1 MIEAPSFDN
10 VKKHKELF
18 PGVLCCIAFVPKFHK
33 IGYNDT
39 IERFGY
45 LNCRSGMHI
54 YFYCAGYGACWNKE
68 YAPDMEL
75 VDVHS
80 DMPWAF
86 SQTFFAK
93 FVDDVEKETMWRYN
107 GGAEFIVLNS
117 NMDFSASLIFNL
129 DKMLSDHVIDSFGE
143 FLEFLIHYAKGVR
156 EGIGIDKK
164 KKLQIMFDGV
174 VELLPEKIRDCFK
187 SLRRGRHY
195 LIKDISSSFVS

>member
-1 MIEAPSFDN
+1 
-10 VKKHKELF
+10 
-18 PGVLCCIAFVPKFHK
+18 
-33 IGYNDT
+33 
-39 IERFGY
+39 
-45 LNCRSGMHI
+45 
-54 YFYCAGYGACWNKE
+54 
-68 YAPDMEL
+68 
-75 VDVHS
+75 
-80 DMPWAF
+80 
-86 SQTFFAK
+86 
-93 FVDDVEKETMWRYN
+93 MWRYN

-143 FLEFLIHYAKGVR
+143 FLEFLIHYAKGVC